1 MSNGT
6 HCHPFTVGE
15 AEDQRG
21 TTGLSWL
28 MVVESALGPPGFAF
42 RPFVHISLKL
52 VATRE
57 IVFEF
62 YFGGAPALSQ
72 PLFCCH
78 NRLSRRKSRNSQRL
92 CSKDKVEKAT
102 TSVGGNGSPVLRR
115 ITRAAAA
122 AAAAAASVAS
132 VASSPTARSPPVIK
146 KAVVEVSSREQLSA
160 ELHLI
165 QLKDGHPPSSVQAP
179 ATAPAS
185 QDILTSEEESTPKKV
200 EAGKL
205 ESVIVSSLKA
215 TPQSSKN
222 RGVEAGRSASK
233 LKIARASRGLQD
245 SPGSPDSP
253 WKERVLSPLL
263 PNNILPTTAKNPLE
277 NARSVRQSLISQ
289 DSQVPLSKKYC
300 LVTEQEN
307 ATRRSSRLAKMAD
320 KEPEASAR
328 IICECGARVG

>member
-1 MSNGT
+1 MADGGRVCIGT
-6 HCHPFTVGE
+6 C
-15 AEDQRG
+15 
-21 TTGLSWL
+21 
-28 MVVESALGPPGFAF
+28 FAF

-52 VATRE
+52 VPARE
-57 IVFEF
+57 IVLEF

-92 CSKDKVEKAT
+92 RSKDKVEKAT
-102 TSVGGNGSPVLRR
+102 TSVGENGSPVLRR

-122 AAAAAASVAS
+122 AAAAASVAS
-132 VASSPTARSPPVIK
+132 VASSPTAELSPLVMK
-146 KAVVEVSSREQLSA
+146 KAVVEVSSREQRSA

-165 QLKDGHPPSSVQAP
+165 QLKGGHPPSSVQAP
-179 ATAPAS
+179 ATPPAS

-200 EAGKL
+200 ETGKL

-253 WKERVLSPLL
+253 RKERVLSPLL
-263 PNNILPTTAKNPLE
+263 PNNILPTTAKNPLG

-300 LVTEQEN
+300 LVAEKEN
-307 ATRRSSRLAKMAD
+307 AIRRSSRLAKVAD

>member
-28 MVVESALGPPGFAF
+28 MVESALGPPGFAF

-57 IVFEF
+57 IVLEF

-72 PLFCCH
+72 PLFCCY

-92 CSKDKVEKAT
+92 RSKDKVEKAT
-102 TSVGGNGSPVLRR
+102 TSVGENGSPVLRR

-132 VASSPTARSPPVIK
+132 VASSPTAGSPPVIK
-146 KAVVEVSSREQLSA
+146 KAVVEVSSREQLNA

-165 QLKDGHPPSSVQAP
+165 QLKGGYPPSSVQAP
-179 ATAPAS
+179 ATPPTS

-200 EAGKL
+200 AAGKL

-222 RGVEAGRSASK
+222 RGIEAGRSASK

-253 WKERVLSPLL
+253 RKERVLSPLL
-263 PNNILPTTAKNPLE
+263 PNNILPTTAKN
-277 NARSVRQSLISQ
+277 ARSARKSLISQ

-300 LVTEQEN
+300 LVAEQEN
-307 ATRRSSRLAKMAD
+307 ATRRSSWLAKMAD

>member
-28 MVVESALGPPGFAF
+28 MVESALGPPGFAF
-42 RPFVHISLKL
+42 RPFVHISLRL

-57 IVFEF
+57 IVLEF

-92 CSKDKVEKAT
+92 RSKDKVEKAT
-102 TSVGGNGSPVLRR
+102 TSVGENGSPVLRR

-122 AAAAAASVAS
+122 AAAAASVAS
-132 VASSPTARSPPVIK
+132 VASSPTAGSPPVIK
-146 KAVVEVSSREQLSA
+146 KAVVEVSSREQLNA

-165 QLKDGHPPSSVQAP
+165 QLKGGYPPSSVQAP
-179 ATAPAS
+179 ATRPTS

-222 RGVEAGRSASK
+222 RGIEAGRSASK
-233 LKIARASRGLQD
+233 LKIARASQGLQD

-263 PNNILPTTAKNPLE
+263 PNNILPTTAKNPFG
-277 NARSVRQSLISQ
+277 NARSARQSLISQ

-300 LVTEQEN
+300 LVAEQEN